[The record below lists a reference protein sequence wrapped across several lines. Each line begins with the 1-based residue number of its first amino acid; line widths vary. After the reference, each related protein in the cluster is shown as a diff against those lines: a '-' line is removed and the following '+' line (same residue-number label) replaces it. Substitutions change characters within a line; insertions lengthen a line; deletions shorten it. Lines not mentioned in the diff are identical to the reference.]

1 MENKVIVF
9 GASHLNMLG
18 LVRSLGEA
26 GMRPICI
33 LLNSK
38 EGMVW
43 ESQYPIEKIYQE
55 SVESGFE
62 YIVQNYSNKKV
73 KPFLLS
79 TDDRTASIID
89 KNYSRLKEHFIV
101 PNALEDGR
109 VTMLMEKTNIAKLAQ
124 ETGFLTPYSCVITK
138 GDSLPEE
145 IPYPCFVKPVI
156 SIEGSKKEPAICHN
170 IEELKT
176 CLLKFKSDRILIQEY
191 VTKKTEL
198 CLQGFS
204 IRTGNEVKAYLPFK
218 MRYKRFTETAFGGY
232 VNLDKFI
239 NDDEF
244 KQKVVNLLNK
254 TKYEGL
260 LSVEFLEGT
269 NGKLYFTEINF
280 RHDGF
285 SYFTTT
291 GGANL
296 PAGWIMSKL
305 KNEIIEG
312 KTKDRVI
319 GINELTDYT
328 QFVKTRKISIFRWLW
343 DCFRADSHLLY
354 NKKDNRPLKYFIKSW
369 FKRHK

>member
-1 MENKVIVF
+1 MNNKVIVF

-26 GMRPICI
+26 GIRPICI

-38 EGMVW
+38 KGLVW
-43 ESQYPIEKIYQE
+43 ESKYPQEKIYQE

-62 YIVQNYSNKKV
+62 YIISNYSNEKE
-73 KPFLLS
+73 KPFILS

-89 KNYSRLKEHFIV
+89 KNYSKLKEHFIV
-101 PNALEDGR
+101 PNAGEDGR
-109 VTMLMEKTNIAKLAQ
+109 ITMLMEKSEIAKLAQ
-124 ETGFLTPYSCVITK
+124 KVGFTTPYTNIIVK
-138 GDSLPEE
+138 GEILPQD

-156 SIEGSKKEPAICHN
+156 SLEGSKKEPAICN
-170 IEELKT
+170 NEVELNDS
-176 CLLKFKSDRILIQEY
+176 LSRFRSDRILVQEY
-191 VTKKTEL
+191 VKKKDEL

-204 IRTGNEVKAYLPFK
+204 IRIGKEIRAYLPFK
-218 MRYKRFTETAFGGY
+218 EKFNRFTETSFGGY
-232 VNLDKFI
+232 VHLEKFT

-244 KQKVVNLLNK
+244 KQKVVDLLNK
-254 TKYEGL
+254 TQYEGL
-260 LSVEFLEGT
+260 FSVEFLEGV

-296 PAGWIMSKL
+296 PAGWVMSKL
-305 KNEIIEG
+305 KNEIVEG
-312 KTKDRVI
+312 KLKDQVI

-328 QFVKTRKISIFRWLW
+328 QFVKTKKISIFRWLW
-343 DCFRADSHLLY
+343 DCFKADSHLLY
-354 NKKDNRPLKYFIKSW
+354 NKKDNKPLKYFIKSW
-369 FKRHK
+369 LKRH